1 MKTRILKNTQLE
13 VSRLC
18 MGTMTF
24 GSQVDEAEAQRMTDY
39 CLDQGIQ
46 FFDTANA
53 YNQGVSEEIVG
64 RCLKSKRDKAI
75 VASKACNPMQ
85 RPRAYSGLSRQAM
98 RWALEDTLERL
109 QMDYV
114 DLYYLHRPDYDTP
127 IEESLETLEEFRR
140 EGKIRYGAISNYSA
154 WQHTEILWL
163 CEKNGWQ
170 APHVA
175 QQMYNVITRNLEQEY
190 VPFAK
195 RFEVSIVAYNP
206 LAGGLL
212 TGKQSAAAPIA
223 GTRFDSNQQYLS
235 RYWHGQY
242 FEAVEELKGIAE
254 GHGRTL
260 LETSLGWLLHQEQ
273 VDSLILGA
281 SRFEHLKA
289 NIEAARSG
297 PLPAEV
303 IEKSRDVWLK
313 LRGAAPQYNR

>member
-1 MKTRILKNTQLE
+1 MKNRTLMHTDLE

-24 GSQVDEAEAQRMTDY
+24 GSQVDQGEAQRMTDY

-46 FFDTANA
+46 FFDTANV
-53 YNQGVSEEIVG
+53 YNQGASEEIVG
-64 RCLKSKRDKAI
+64 RCLKSKRDKVI
-75 VASKACNPMQ
+75 LASKACNPME

-98 RWALEDTLERL
+98 HWALEDTLQRL
-109 QMDYV
+109 QTDYL
-114 DLYYLHRPDYDTP
+114 DLYYLHRPDYETP
-127 IEESLETLEEFRR
+127 IEESLETLEDFRR

-154 WQHTEILWL
+154 WQHAEIFSL

-170 APHVA
+170 APHTA

-223 GTRFDSNQQYLS
+223 GTRFDGNQQYLS

-242 FEAVEELKGIAE
+242 FDAVQELKGIAE
-254 GHGRTL
+254 RHGRTL
-260 LETSLGWLLHQEQ
+260 LETSLGWLLHQER
-273 VDSLILGA
+273 VDSVILGA

-289 NIEAARSG
+289 NVEAARSG

-303 IEKSRDVWLK
+303 MEASRDVWMK
-313 LRGAAPQYNR
+313 LRGPAPQYNR

>member
-1 MKTRILKNTQLE
+1 METRILKNTQLE

-24 GSQVDEAEAQRMTDY
+24 GSQVVEAEAQRMTDY

-46 FFDTANA
+46 FFDTANV

-64 RCLKSKRDKAI
+64 RCLKSKRDKVI
-75 VASKACNPMQ
+75 VASKACNSME
-85 RPRAYSGLSRQAM
+85 RPRAYSGLSRQAL
-98 RWALEDTLERL
+98 RWALEDTLNRL

-140 EGKIRYGAISNYSA
+140 EGKIRYGAISNYSS

-195 RFEVSIVAYNP
+195 RFGVSIVAYNP

-212 TGKQSAAAPIA
+212 TGKQSASAPIA

-242 FEAVEELKGIAE
+242 FDAVKELKSIAE

-260 LETSLGWLLHQEQ
+260 LETSLGWLLHQDQ
-273 VDSLILGA
+273 VDSVILGA
-281 SRFEHLKA
+281 SRIEHLKA
-289 NIEAARSG
+289 NIEAALSG

-303 IEKSRDVWLK
+303 IDESRDVWLK
-313 LRGAAPQYNR
+313 LRGPAPQYNR

>member
-1 MKTRILKNTQLE
+1 MKTRLLKNTELE

-24 GSQVDEAEAQRMTDY
+24 GSQVDQAEAQRMTDY
-39 CLDQGIQ
+39 CLDQGIR
-46 FFDTANA
+46 FFDTANV

-64 RCLKSKRDKAI
+64 RCLKGKRDKAI
-75 VASKACNPMQ
+75 LASKACNAME

-98 RWALEDTLERL
+98 RWALEDTLQRL
-109 QMDYV
+109 GMDYV
-114 DLYYLHRPDYDTP
+114 DLYYLHRPDYSTP
-127 IEESLETLEEFRR
+127 IEESLETLEELRR

-170 APHVA
+170 APRVA

-212 TGKQSAAAPIA
+212 TGKQSAAAPVA
-223 GTRFDSNQQYLS
+223 GSRFDGNQQYRS
-235 RYWHGQY
+235 RYWHAQY
-242 FEAVEELKGIAE
+242 FEAVEELKGIA
-254 GHGRTL
+254 GAHGRTL
-260 LETSLGWLLHQEQ
+260 LEMSLAWLLDQEQ
-273 VDSLILGA
+273 VDSVILGA
-281 SRFEHLKA
+281 SRLEQLQA
-289 NIEAARSG
+289 NVAAALSG
-297 PLPAEV
+297 PLPAEA
-303 IEKSRDVWLK
+303 IEASRDVWLK
-313 LRGAAPQYNR
+313 LRGATPQYNR

>member
-1 MKTRILKNTQLE
+1 MKNRTLMHTQLE

-24 GSQVDEAEAQRMTDY
+24 GSQVDQTEAQRMTDY

-46 FFDTANA
+46 FFDTANV

-64 RCLKSKRDKAI
+64 RCLKSKRDKVI
-75 VASKACNPMQ
+75 VASKACNPME

-98 RWALEDTLERL
+98 RWALEDTLQRL
-109 QMDYV
+109 QTDYV

-127 IEESLETLEEFRR
+127 IEESLATLEEFRR

-154 WQHTEILWL
+154 WQHAEILSL

-170 APHVA
+170 APHTA

-195 RFEVSIVAYNP
+195 HFGVSIVAYNP

-223 GTRFDSNQQYLS
+223 GTRFDGNQQYLS

-242 FEAVEELKGIAE
+242 FDAVQELKGIAE
-254 GHGRTL
+254 RHGRTL
-260 LETSLGWLLHQEQ
+260 LETSLGWLLQQEP
-273 VDSLILGA
+273 VDSVILGA
-281 SRFEHLKA
+281 SRIEHLKA
-289 NIEAARSG
+289 NVEAALSG
-297 PLPAEV
+297 PLPDQV
-303 IEKSRDVWLK
+303 IKESRDVWLK
-313 LRGAAPQYNR
+313 LRGPAPQYNR

>member
-1 MKTRILKNTQLE
+1 
-13 VSRLC
+13 
-18 MGTMTF
+18 
-24 GSQVDEAEAQRMTDY
+24 MTDY

-53 YNQGVSEEIVG
+53 YNQGLSEEIVG
-64 RCLKSKRDKAI
+64 RCLKSKRDKVI
-75 VASKACNPMQ
+75 VASKACNPME

-98 RWALEDTLERL
+98 RWALEDTLQRL

-114 DLYYLHRPDYDTP
+114 DLYYLHRPDYETP
-127 IEESLETLEEFRR
+127 IEETLETLDAFRR

-154 WQHTEILWL
+154 WQHAEILWL

-195 RFEVSIVAYNP
+195 RFGVSIVAYNP

-223 GTRFDSNQQYLS
+223 GTRFDSNKQYLS

-242 FEAVEELKGIAE
+242 FDAVEELRGIAE

-273 VDSLILGA
+273 VDSVILGA

-289 NIEAARSG
+289 NIEAALSG
-297 PLPAEV
+297 PLPAEAL
-303 IEKSRDVWLK
+303 EASRDVWLK
-313 LRGAAPQYNR
+313 LRGPAPQYNR

>member
-1 MKTRILKNTQLE
+1 
-13 VSRLC
+13 

-24 GSQVDEAEAQRMTDY
+24 GSQVDETEAQRMTDY

-53 YNQGVSEEIVG
+53 YNQGAAEEIVG
-64 RCLKSKRDKAI
+64 RCLKSKRDKVI

-109 QMDYV
+109 RMDYL
-114 DLYYLHRPDYDTP
+114 DLYYLHRPDYETP
-127 IEESLETLEEFRR
+127 IEESLETLEEFRQ
-140 EGKIRYGAISNYSA
+140 EGKIRYGAISNYSS
-154 WQHTEILWL
+154 WQHTEIVWL

-170 APHVA
+170 APRVA

-212 TGKQSAAAPIA
+212 SGKQNAAAPIA
-223 GTRFDSNQQYLS
+223 GTRFDGNQQYLS

-242 FEAVEELKGIAE
+242 FEAVQELRGIAE
-254 GHGRTL
+254 RHGRTL
-260 LETSLGWLLHQEQ
+260 LEISLGWLLQQEQ
-273 VDSLILGA
+273 VDSVILGA
-281 SRFEHLKA
+281 SRIEHLKA
-289 NIEAARSG
+289 NIAAALSG
-297 PLPAEV
+297 PLPPEA
-303 IEKSRDVWLK
+303 IEESRGVWLK
-313 LRGAAPQYNR
+313 LRGPAPQYNR

>member
-1 MKTRILKNTQLE
+1 MKTRTLKNTQLE

-24 GSQVDEAEAQRMTDY
+24 GSQVDQAEAQRMTDY

-53 YNQGVSEEIVG
+53 YNQGESEEIVG
-64 RCLKSKRDKAI
+64 RCLKTKRDKVI
-75 VASKACNPMQ
+75 VASKVCNPMES
-85 RPRAYSGLSRQAM
+85 PRAYAGLSRQAM
-98 RWALEDTLERL
+98 RWALEDTLQRL

-114 DLYYLHRPDYDTP
+114 DLYYLHRPDYATP

-154 WQHTEILWL
+154 WQHAEILWL
-163 CEKNGWQ
+163 CEKSGWQ

-175 QQMYNVITRNLEQEY
+175 QLMYNVITRNLEQEY

-212 TGKQSAAAPIA
+212 TGKQRATAPIA
-223 GTRFDSNQQYLS
+223 GSRFDGNEQYQS

-242 FEAVEELKGIAE
+242 FEAVEELKSIAE
-254 GHGRTL
+254 AHGRTL
-260 LETSLGWLLHQEQ
+260 LEMSLSWLLHQEQ
-273 VDSLILGA
+273 VDSVILGA
-281 SRFEHLKA
+281 SRFEQLHA
-289 NIEAARSG
+289 NIEAALSG
-297 PLPAEV
+297 PLPAEA
-303 IEKSRDVWLK
+303 IEASRDVWLK
-313 LRGAAPQYNR
+313 LRGATPQYNR

>member
-1 MKTRILKNTQLE
+1 
-13 VSRLC
+13 

-24 GSQVDEAEAQRMTDY
+24 GSQVDETEAQRMTDY

-64 RCLKSKRDKAI
+64 RCLKSKRDKVI
-75 VASKACNPMQ
+75 VASKACIPMQ
-85 RPRAYSGLSRQAM
+85 RPRVYSGLSRQAM

-114 DLYYLHRPDYDTP
+114 DLYYLHRPDYETP
-127 IEESLETLEEFRR
+127 IEESLETLEEFRK
-140 EGKIRYGAISNYSA
+140 EGKIRYGAISNYSS
-154 WQHTEILWL
+154 WQHTEMLWL
-163 CEKNGWQ
+163 CEKNDWQ

-195 RFEVSIVAYNP
+195 RFKVSIVAYNP

-223 GTRFDSNQQYLS
+223 GTRFDHNQQYLS

-242 FEAVEELKGIAE
+242 FDAVQELRGTAE
-254 GHGRTL
+254 RHGRTL

-273 VDSLILGA
+273 VDSVILGA
-281 SRFEHLKA
+281 SRIEHLKA
-289 NIEAARSG
+289 NVAAALSG
-297 PLPAEV
+297 PLPTEV
-303 IEKSRDVWLK
+303 IEESRDVWLK

>member
-1 MKTRILKNTQLE
+1 
-13 VSRLC
+13 

-24 GSQVDEAEAQRMTDY
+24 GSQVDGTEAQRMTDY
-39 CLDQGIQ
+39 CLDQGMQ

-64 RCLKSKRDKAI
+64 RCLKAKRDKVI
-75 VASKACNPMQ
+75 VASKACNPME

-98 RWALEDTLERL
+98 RWALEDTLKRL

-114 DLYYLHRPDYDTP
+114 DLYYLHRPDYETP
-127 IEESLETLEEFRR
+127 IEETLETLEEFRR
-140 EGKIRYGAISNYSA
+140 EGKIRYAAISNFSA

-170 APHVA
+170 APRVA

-195 RFEVSIVAYNP
+195 RFDVSIVAYNP

-212 TGKQSAAAPIA
+212 TGKQSAAAPLA
-223 GTRFDSNQQYLS
+223 GTRFDNNKQYLS

-242 FEAVEELKGIAE
+242 FDAVQELKGIAE
-254 GHGRTL
+254 RHGRTL
-260 LETSLGWLLHQEQ
+260 LQTSLGWLLHQEQ
-273 VDSLILGA
+273 VDAVILGA
-281 SRFEHLKA
+281 SRIEHLKA
-289 NIEAARSG
+289 NVEAALSG

-303 IEKSRDVWLK
+303 IEESRDVWLK
-313 LRGAAPQYNR
+313 LRGPAPQYNR

>member
-1 MKTRILKNTQLE
+1 
-13 VSRLC
+13 

-24 GSQVDEAEAQRMTDY
+24 GSQVDQTEAQRMTDY

-75 VASKACNPMQ
+75 VASKVCNPME

-98 RWALEDTLERL
+98 RWALEDTLKRL

-114 DLYYLHRPDYDTP
+114 DLYYLHRPDYGTP
-127 IEESLETLEEFRR
+127 IEESLETLEAFRR

-163 CEKNGWQ
+163 CEKNGWH

-190 VPFAK
+190 TPFAK

-212 TGKQSAAAPIA
+212 TGKQKAAAPVA
-223 GTRFDSNQQYLS
+223 GTRFDGNQQYLS
-235 RYWHGQY
+235 RYWHEQY
-242 FEAVEELKGIAE
+242 FDAVEELKTIGE

-273 VDSLILGA
+273 VDSVILGA
-281 SRFEHLKA
+281 SRFDHLKA
-289 NIEAARSG
+289 NIEAAQSG
-297 PLPAEV
+297 PLPAEA
-303 IEKSRDVWLK
+303 IEASREVWLK
-313 LRGAAPQYNR
+313 VRGPAPQYNR